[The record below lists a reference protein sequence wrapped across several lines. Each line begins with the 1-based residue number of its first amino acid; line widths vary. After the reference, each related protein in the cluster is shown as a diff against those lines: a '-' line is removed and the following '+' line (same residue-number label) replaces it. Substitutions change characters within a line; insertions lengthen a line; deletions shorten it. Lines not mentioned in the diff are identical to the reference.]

1 MKINFV
7 TKTLNNGLYTVDFDS
22 NESPKFYSDCSHGG
36 VFYLFDMLMYARTF
50 SEAIVSDVEDS
61 DIDMELVN
69 MYFASMTLTIT
80 DEEHNESLRLE
91 EKGDQGM
98 IITLNNEMPIR
109 IHHSGLL
116 YDQVGSANFHVGIF
130 INMKTP
136 NIAKYLK
143 MGFAGVSIGERR
155 RCVSQ
160 YVLNQLSDEFDVK
173 HNLTMMDIVR
183 RYGPHLGSF
192 FAMAM
197 LTDVMM
203 VNSKIHEDP
212 GRDPQPDTI
221 EFVEDQV
228 NDFITRFNPP
238 HAIFV
243 INMIYDKDFEELV
256 FYEEPNRHGVDTMK
270 DFFNKLLESL
280 DKAIE
285 NKTDDGSFIESDAY
299 EDIDEDEDDLPAR
312 GSIIGGMAFRYNP
325 DTGKFDEGQ
334 DIGNMSID
342 YDEVKELQEE
352 YKDPDKVIDALVDKL
367 RGGMNLSDNIL
378 RGVIKEIVDHMNE
391 DDKNDNGG
399 NE

>member
-1 MKINFV
+1 MKINFI
-7 TKTLNNGLYTVDFDS
+7 TKTLKNELYTIDFDS
-22 NESPKFYSDCSHGG
+22 NESPKFYNDCSHGG
-36 VFYLFDMLMYARTF
+36 VFYLFDMLMYARAF

-61 DIDMELVN
+61 DIDTKTFN
-69 MYFASMTLTIT
+69 MYFSSMVLTII
-80 DEEHNESLRLE
+80 DEDHNESLKLE
-91 EKGDQGM
+91 EKCNQGM

-116 YDQVGSANFHVGIF
+116 YDQVGSANFHIGIF

-143 MGFAGVSIGERR
+143 TGFAGVSMAERR
-155 RCVSQ
+155 KCVSQ
-160 YVLNQLSDEFDVK
+160 YALNQLSDEFDVK
-173 HNLTMMDIVR
+173 HNQTMKDIVN

-197 LTDVMM
+197 LTDVLM

-212 GRDPQPDTI
+212 CRDPQPDTI
-221 EFVEDQV
+221 EFVEEQV

-243 INMIYDKDFEELV
+243 INMIYDKDFEEVV

-280 DKAIE
+280 DKAIGHT
-285 NKTDDGSFIESDAY
+285 TDDDDSFTETDAY
-299 EDIDEDEDDLPAR
+299 EDIDEDDLPAR
-312 GSIIGGMAFRYNP
+312 GSIVGGMAFRYNP
-325 DTGKFDEGQ
+325 DTGKFDEGI
-334 DIGNMSID
+334 DIGNISID
-342 YDEVKELQEE
+342 YDEVKDLQEE

-367 RGGMNLSDNIL
+367 RGGMNLNDNIL
-378 RGVIKEIVDHMNE
+378 RGVIKEIIDYMNE
-391 DDKNDNGG
+391 DDKNNNGG
-399 NE
+399 NEE